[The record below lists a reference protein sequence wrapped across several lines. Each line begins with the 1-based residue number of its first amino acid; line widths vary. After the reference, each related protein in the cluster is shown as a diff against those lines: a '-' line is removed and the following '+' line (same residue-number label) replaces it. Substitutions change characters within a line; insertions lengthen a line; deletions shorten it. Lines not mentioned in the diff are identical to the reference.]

1 MFSGHTHN
9 LPTLDTFA
17 KAHTFFNKHP
27 KPRSSRW
34 EEHQRPLRDARQS
47 HYRIERKIIDNKQ
60 AYDLCLYD
68 TIMGRLFEPDSE
80 GYERRMYR
88 NYETVTS
95 GKFLWDVL
103 FVGNRT
109 MLTTDGRRVTFTVP
123 TIPMANSSFSVDSV
137 FTQDGRLVVKES
149 RHTPLFKRASSAD
162 DMAMRAHIK
171 RNFENLFM
179 LIGMRLHTYRAEFL
193 SANETRYM
201 LSSLSLGYDTRRSMR
216 TLIDNMRDD
225 EPPTEQGID
234 ALFGLASGLFSV
246 QLHAALRR
254 VNGRGTYAIRPS
266 DYTIDEL
273 IEVLPEKKF
282 LQALWQY
289 IVKEFNL
296 NKQTGVKPYPQFP
309 TPEELTLSNM
319 FATNNPPQT
328 F

>member
-17 KAHTFFNKHP
+17 KAHAFFNKHP
-27 KPRSSRW
+27 KPRSSKW

-109 MLTTDGRRVTFTVP
+109 MHTTDGRRVTFTVP

-137 FTQDGRLVVKES
+137 FTQDGKLVVKES
-149 RHTPLFKRASSAD
+149 RHTPLFRRVSSDAD
-162 DMAMRAHIK
+162 KAMRATIK
-171 RNFENLFM
+171 SNLANLFT
-179 LIGMRLHTYRAEFL
+179 LIGMRMSTYRAEFL
-193 SANETRYM
+193 SNNETRYRFRSLH
-201 LSSLSLGYDTRRSMR
+201 LSYDNRRSML
-216 TLIDNMRDD
+216 TLIDNMR
-225 EPPTEQGID
+225 EGNPPTEREID
-234 ALFGLASGLFSV
+234 VLFGLAKGLFDV
-246 QLHAALRR
+246 QMDAAM
-254 VNGRGTYAIRPS
+254 GRKQGYGAYATRPS
-266 DYTIDEL
+266 DYTMDEI
-273 IEVLPEKKF
+273 IEMLPEKKF
-282 LQALWQY
+282 LHALWQY
-289 IVKEFNL
+289 IVKEFHL
-296 NKQTGVKPYPQFP
+296 DKRTGVKPYPQFP

-319 FATNNPPQT
+319 FATNHLPQT

>member
-60 AYDLCLYD
+60 AYDLCLYN

-109 MLTTDGRRVTFTVP
+109 MHTTDGRRVTFTVP
-123 TIPMANSSFSVDSV
+123 TIPMANSDFSVDSV

-149 RHTPLFKRASSAD
+149 RHTPLFRRVSSDAD
-162 DMAMRAHIK
+162 KAMRATIK
-171 RNFENLFM
+171 SNLANLFT
-179 LIGMRLHTYRAEFL
+179 LIGMRMATYRAEFL
-193 SANETRYM
+193 SNNETRYRFRSLH
-201 LSSLSLGYDTRRSMR
+201 LSYDNRRSLL
-216 TLIDNMRDD
+216 TLIDNMR
-225 EPPTEQGID
+225 EGIPPTEREVD
-234 ALFGLASGLFSV
+234 ALFGLAQGLFNV
-246 QLHAALRR
+246 QMHAAMWRLE
-254 VNGRGTYAIRPS
+254 GPGAYATRPS
-266 DYTIDEL
+266 DYTMDEI
-273 IEVLPEKKF
+273 IELLPEKKF